1 MTSNFVVTFDNRQT
15 PFDYKQYS
23 VTHTLGISAV
33 LIPFR
38 TFIEDD
44 GFVDDC
50 VVFMKK
56 NSLHMLVIMT
66 MTLKEGNVPSRG
78 NFVLSLNESVRVL
91 FEKTISCIEASNLQA
106 EVQLEDILSQ
116 LKFDRQNT
124 NIKCYKQGLVTG
136 SRKVVAPLLKNLL

>member
-1 MTSNFVVTFDNRQT
+1 
-15 PFDYKQYS
+15 
-23 VTHTLGISAV
+23 
-33 LIPFR
+33 
-38 TFIEDD
+38 
-44 GFVDDC
+44 
-50 VVFMKK
+50 
-56 NSLHMLVIMT
+56 MLVIMT
-66 MTLKEGNVPSRG
+66 MTLKEGNVPSREI
-78 NFVLSLNESVRVL
+78 FILSLNECRVL